1 MSATRPAA
9 RERLRVRADRVEL
22 RADHAVI
29 ATFTGVRAL
38 LLCAV
43 ASFGPTSRARM
54 AAWLWPDADA
64 ARARSNLRQ
73 VVRRVN
79 LAGALLHG
87 DPLTL
92 PADLPVAFPWH
103 DGEHAGPEGAGD
115 PFELPDPGERT
126 ELAERFAAEAER
138 RRGLHAERH
147 AQAVEAA
154 LREGRTA
161 DALTSARRWLAADP
175 HAVPAHLARMRA
187 HHAEG
192 DPHGLLDAYATL
204 RNMMAHAFDAEPPDE
219 ARALA
224 RRAAATI
231 ARPAGGIGGYGAP
244 GGTVVRRAEAGGW
257 LAEAATLLRA
267 EVEMEVRPVPRGRR
281 LIDVAW
287 LEHQRGRHDA
297 AARAAREGL
306 ASLDGMPA
314 ASEGWFVLGSI
325 ALHDGRNDDAARDW
339 RRAVA
344 AIDASADPAGA
355 RTLRLDL
362 AMVADAL
369 GQAKEARAHYLAAHA
384 LMVRDGDL
392 RGQAIVLNNL
402 AHQHLQQ
409 GNAGEACTL
418 ARAAIALARRGEDR
432 QVEGHALDTLAR
444 ATLAAGDA
452 APARSLAAQAF
463 AVGREGGHVLLQVEA
478 LTTVAEA
485 QRCTAGP
492 EAARPLAREAL
503 RLARASGTLPGA
515 FRAALAV
522 ARAIGRG
529 HTDAEAM
536 VAAVRDDDRAA
547 AALRREAAALS
558 AAWAV
563 RRAARA
569 SAPAAGFEQQ
579 VDGWL
584 AGDPEG

>member
-1 MSATRPAA
+1 M
-9 RERLRVRADRVEL
+9 RADRVEL
-22 RADHAVI
+22 LRDDAVI

-43 ASFGPTSRARM
+43 ASFGPTARARM
-54 AAWLWPDADA
+54 AAWLWPDAEA

-73 VVRRVN
+73 AVRRVN

-87 DPLTL
+87 DPLAL

-103 DGEHAGPEGAGD
+103 DGERTDFEGTGD

-147 AQAVEAA
+147 ARAVAAA

-175 HAVPAHLARMRA
+175 RAVAAHLARMRA

-192 DPHGLLDAYATL
+192 DPHGLLDAYASL
-204 RNMMAHAFDAEPPDE
+204 RTVMAHAFDAEPPEE

-224 RRAAATI
+224 RAAAATI
-231 ARPAGGIGGYGAP
+231 ARPAGGIGGYGPPRGA
-244 GGTVVRRAEAGGW
+244 VVRRAEAGGW

-267 EVEMEVRPVPRGRR
+267 DAEMASRPEVRGRH

-297 AARAAREGL
+297 AAPAAREGL
-306 ASLDGMPA
+306 ALLDGLPS

-325 ALHDGRNDDAARDW
+325 AMHDGRNDDAARDW
-339 RRAVA
+339 RRAVE

-369 GQAKEARAHYLAAHA
+369 GQAKEARAHYLGAHH

-402 AHQHLQQ
+402 AHQHIQQ
-409 GNAGEACTL
+409 GNAGKARTL
-418 ARAAIALARRGEDR
+418 AHAAIVLAKRVEDR
-432 QVEGHALDTLAR
+432 QVEGHALDALAC
-444 ATLAAGDA
+444 ATLASGDA
-452 APARSLAAQAF
+452 ARARGLAAQAF

-478 LTTVAEA
+478 LTTMAEA
-485 QRCTAGP
+485 QLSMADP
-492 EAARPLAREAL
+492 EVARPLAREAL

-515 FRAALAV
+515 FRAALAA
-522 ARAIGRG
+522 ARALGRG
-529 HTDAEAM
+529 HVDAEAM
-536 VAAVRDDDRAA
+536 VAEVRDDERAA
-547 AALRREAAALS
+547 IALRREAAALS
-558 AAWAV
+558 EAWAG
-563 RRAARA
+563 RRAAHA
-569 SAPAAGFEQQ
+569 SAPAAGFERQ
-579 VDGWL
+579 VDAWL